1 MGRLV
6 PKRSLRAWQLNL
18 NGCPG
23 WSGRGKSG
31 AGRKMARI
39 GNKSAKRPKRKDSH
53 AALDRGLN
61 AALER
66 RLKETPQD
74 RQKAFG
80 RVGRRP
86 PGVRDGG

>member
-1 MGRLV
+1 MGTFRRV
-6 PKRSLRAWQLNL
+6 SKP
-18 NGCPG
+18 
-23 WSGRGKSG
+23 
-31 AGRKMARI
+31 
-39 GNKSAKRPKRKDSH
+39 AKRPKRKDSH

-66 RLKETPQD
+66 RTKETPKD

-86 PGVRDGG
+86 PGVFDRW

>member
-1 MGRLV
+1 MI
-6 PKRSLRAWQLNL
+6 KALRE
-18 NGCPG
+18 G
-23 WSGRGKSG
+23 
-31 AGRKMARI
+31 KMARTMI
-39 GNKSAKRPKRKDSH
+39 KPAKRPKRKDSY

-66 RLKETPQD
+66 RTKETPKD

-86 PGVRDGG
+86 PGGRFSDEMGS